1 MNAPRTAGT
10 GGTLTL
16 GARAAGAARSRTGG
30 ATRVVVMVWAC
41 TRALL
46 AAVLLHT
53 VRANGTT
60 AARALG
66 NWDVQHYLAIA
77 VDGYADQLSMAF
89 FPGVP
94 LVMRA
99 LAQLGLPAV
108 EATAAV
114 CALASLVAALA
125 MDRLGGQWAA
135 IAWLLAP
142 MAVFTVV
149 GYSEALFC
157 AFGLWAWVLARRG
170 RWWWASLAAAFACT
184 TRISGVFL
192 VGGLI
197 LLALTG
203 GEPTAPGA
211 APCTRTTGPRDRLR
225 HAAIAALPLLVVV
238 AFFAH
243 LHDITGAWD
252 AWFTAQRAGWDRSWT
267 NPWQS
272 FQNTLFAVDPA
283 AWPEEPTRAWI
294 FRFEIASVVIGLVTV
309 LVALARRAWA
319 QAGYVLVQLLALTTA
334 TWFMSVNR
342 GDLLWFPLFIGIGRL
357 VAHRPDSQGADLL
370 RSVVLLLVVL
380 ADLVLMAWWA
390 RLFFLGHW
398 AS

>member
-1 MNAPRTAGT
+1 MSRLRSG
-10 GGTLTL
+10 GGT
-16 GARAAGAARSRTGG
+16 RT
-30 ATRVVVMVWAC
+30 VVLVWLC

-53 VRANGTT
+53 VRGSGTT
-60 AARALG
+60 VERALG

-77 VDGYADQLSMAF
+77 ANGYADQLNMAF
-89 FPGVP
+89 FPGTP
-94 LVMRA
+94 LVMRWTM
-99 LAQLGLPAV
+99 QFGLPAV
-108 EATAAV
+108 VAIAV
-114 CALASLVAALA
+114 VNALAGLVAAIA

-135 IAWLLAP
+135 IGWLLAP

-170 RWWWASLAAAFACT
+170 HWWWSALLAAAACT

-192 VGGLI
+192 VVGLV
-197 LLALTG
+197 LLALFG
-203 GEPTAPGA
+203 GEPTPPGA
-211 APCTRTTGPRDRLR
+211 VACKHAGQPAARLR
-225 HAAIAALPLLVVV
+225 HAGIAALPLLVVV
-238 AFFAH
+238 AFLAH
-243 LHDITGAWD
+243 LHGITGTWD
-252 AWFTAQRAGWDRSWT
+252 AWFSAQRAGWDRSWT

-283 AWPEEPTRAWI
+283 AWPAEPTRAWI
-294 FRFEIASVVIGLVTV
+294 FRFEIASVVVGLVTTAC
-309 LVALARRAWA
+309 ALACRAWA
-319 QAGYVLVQLLALTTA
+319 QAGYVLAQLLALTTA

-342 GDLLWFPLFIGIGRL
+342 ADLLWFPLFIGIGRL
-357 VAHRPDSQGADLL
+357 VARRPAAKGADLL
-370 RSVVLLLVVL
+370 RAVVLLLVVL
-380 ADLVLMAWWA
+380 ADLALMAWWA